1 MITCH
6 VANLDFDRTLLLSF
20 STGIKK
26 FLEFIKYI
34 RPNLNNNYIAFVNN
48 QY

>member
-6 VANLDFDRTLLLSF
+6 VANLDFDRIFLLSF
-20 STGIKK
+20 STGINSLSKS
-26 FLEFIKYI
+26 LSVIKYI
-34 RPNLNNNYIAFVNN
+34 RPNLNNIANN